1 MLHGTQSSK
10 PLVYQ
15 LLNFV
20 FQNTICIHPYPI
32 SLSDVSAVSWFH
44 LAVPTSH
51 ALLAGGS

>member
-20 FQNTICIHPYPI
+20 FQNAICIHPYPI